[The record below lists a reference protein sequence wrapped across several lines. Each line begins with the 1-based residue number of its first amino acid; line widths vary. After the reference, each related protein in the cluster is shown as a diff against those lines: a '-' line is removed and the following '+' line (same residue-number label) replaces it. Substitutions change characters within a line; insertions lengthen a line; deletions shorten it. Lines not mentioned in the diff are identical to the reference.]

1 MLWERITLTKEEIDA
16 HIVDRIRDDF
26 EGLCSRHGWPEDA
39 ALFINLLPDQTGAN
53 AIYFTPAAAEIAE
66 NIVERY
72 SGIPCNPPP
81 RVSVKLLSGKISAMD
96 LMDEAA

>member
-16 HIVDRIRDDF
+16 DIVERIRGEF
-26 EGLCSRHGWPEDA
+26 EELWSRYGRPEEA

-53 AIYFTPAAAEIAE
+53 AIYFTPAAAKIAE
-66 NIVERY
+66 DIVDRH

-81 RVSVKLLSGKISAMD
+81 RVSVKLLSGKMSAMD